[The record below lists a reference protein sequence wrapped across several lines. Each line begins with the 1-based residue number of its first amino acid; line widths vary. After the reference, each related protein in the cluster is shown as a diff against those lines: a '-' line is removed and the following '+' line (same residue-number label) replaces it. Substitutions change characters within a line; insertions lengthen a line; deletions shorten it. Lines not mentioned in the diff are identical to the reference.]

1 MSVSNYIPTFASSK
15 QTNNININIIN
26 HKKNI
31 IMKTIE
37 FALQDNCGNV
47 ISTYGTLAEL
57 RDELLAVNNID
68 EVASDEKAY
77 AKTDAIVRD
86 YVGVLEVK
94 KIIDGEPS
102 GTYNHVSDSDEGAIT
117 DEEHDAM
124 YDMYEELADI
134 IENLVIK
141 NRAHM
146 IYKTLPSHLEVVK
159 CGRCGYNIAIT
170 GFRNAD
176 ELQDYVNEH
185 DHMLAGA
192 IEGDK
197 IIDKANSNYEY
208 RRGIDMLKTWRECDE
223 VEVYEP
229 MSREEFLAEVVE
241 PQLSNEDDNKFV
253 TSYYSDALSKI
264 GQVGNDEILTIYT
277 NGGEAYIEPRYVMDY
292 EYDGHTIS
300 LCAYASSLDF

>member
-1 MSVSNYIPTFASSK
+1 
-15 QTNNININIIN
+15 
-26 HKKNI
+26 
-31 IMKTIE
+31 MKTIE
-37 FALQDNCGNV
+37 FALQDKAGNV
-47 ISTYGTLAEL
+47 LSTYGTLAEL
-57 RDELLAVNNID
+57 REELLAVNDID
-68 EVASDEKAY
+68 EVASDEQAY

-86 YVGVLEVK
+86 YVGFFEIDKLV
-94 KIIDGEPS
+94 DGEPS
-102 GTYNHVSDSDEGAIT
+102 GTYNHVSDSDEEDIT
-117 DEEHDAM
+117 DAEHDAM
-124 YDMYEELADI
+124 YDMFEELAER
-134 IENLVIK
+134 IEKLVIK

-146 IYKTLPSHLEVVK
+146 IYNTLPSHLEVVN
-159 CGRCGYNIAIT
+159 CGRGGYDIAII
-170 GFRNAD
+170 GFRSAD

-264 GQVGNDEILTIYT
+264 GQVDGDEILTIYQ
-277 NGGEAYIEPRYVMDY
+277 GGEANVEQRYVDAY
-292 EYDGHTIS
+292 EYDGHTIR

>member
-1 MSVSNYIPTFASSK
+1 
-15 QTNNININIIN
+15 
-26 HKKNI
+26 
-31 IMKTIE
+31 MKTIE
-37 FALQDNCGNV
+37 FALQDKAGNV

-57 RDELLAVNNID
+57 REELLAVNDID
-68 EVASDEKAY
+68 EVASDEQAY

-86 YVGVLEVK
+86 YVGVLEVE

-124 YDMYEELADI
+124 YDMYEELADR
-134 IENLVIK
+134 IEKLVIK
-141 NRAHM
+141 NRARM
-146 IYKTLPSHLEVVK
+146 IYKTLPSHLEVVN
-159 CGRCGYNIAIT
+159 CGRCGYDIAII
-170 GFRNAD
+170 GFRSAE

-185 DHMLAGA
+185 DHMLTGSLDG
-192 IEGDK
+192 ET
-197 IIDKANSNYEY
+197 IIDNANSNYEY
-208 RRGIDMLKTWRECDE
+208 RRGIDMLKTWSECDGI
-223 VEVYEP
+223 EVYEP
-229 MSREEFLAEVVE
+229 MSREDFYNDIVE
-241 PQLSNEDDNKFV
+241 AQYSDEEETNERIA
-253 TSYYSDALSKI
+253 SYYADALDKI

>member
-1 MSVSNYIPTFASSK
+1 
-15 QTNNININIIN
+15 
-26 HKKNI
+26 
-31 IMKTIE
+31 MKTIE
-37 FALQDNCGNV
+37 FALQDKAGNV

-57 RDELLAVNNID
+57 REELLAVNDID
-68 EVASDEKAY
+68 EVASDEQAY

-86 YVGVLEVK
+86 YVGVLEVE

-124 YDMYEELADI
+124 YDMFEELAER
-134 IENLVIK
+134 IEKLVIK

-159 CGRCGYNIAIT
+159 CGRGGYDIAII
-170 GFRNAD
+170 GFRSAD

-185 DHMLAGA
+185 YHMLTGSLDG
-192 IEGDK
+192 ET
-197 IIDKANSNYEY
+197 IIDNANSNYEY
-208 RRGIDMLKTWRECDE
+208 RRGIDMLKTSWSECDGI
-223 VEVYEP
+223 EVYEP
-229 MSREEFLAEVVE
+229 MSREDFYNDIVE
-241 PQLSNEDDNKFV
+241 AQYSDEEETNERIA
-253 TSYYSDALSKI
+253 SYYADALDKI

>member
-1 MSVSNYIPTFASSK
+1 
-15 QTNNININIIN
+15 
-26 HKKNI
+26 
-31 IMKTIE
+31 MKTIE
-37 FALQDNCGNV
+37 FALQDKAGNV

-57 RDELLAVNNID
+57 REELLAVNDID
-68 EVASDEKAY
+68 EVASDEQAY

-86 YVGVLEVK
+86 YVGFFDIDKLV
-94 KIIDGEPS
+94 DGEPS
-102 GTYNHVSDSDEGAIT
+102 GTYNHVSDSDEEDIT
-117 DEEHDAM
+117 DAEHDAM
-124 YDMYEELADI
+124 YDMFEELEER
-134 IENLVIK
+134 IEKLVIK

-159 CGRCGYNIAIT
+159 CGRGGYDIAII
-170 GFRNAD
+170 GFRSAD

-192 IEGDK
+192 LDGET
-197 IIDKANSNYEY
+197 IIDNANNNYEY
-208 RRGIDMLKTWRECDE
+208 RRGIDMLKTWSECDE

-253 TSYYSDALSKI
+253 TSYYSDALDKI
-264 GQVGNDEILTIYT
+264 GQVDGDEILTIYQ
-277 NGGEAYIEPRYVMDY
+277 GGEANVEQRYVDAY
-292 EYDGHTIS
+292 EYDGHTIR

>member
-1 MSVSNYIPTFASSK
+1 
-15 QTNNININIIN
+15 
-26 HKKNI
+26 
-31 IMKTIE
+31 MKTIE
-37 FALQDNCGNV
+37 FALQDKAGNV
-47 ISTYGTLAEL
+47 ISNYGTLAEL
-57 RDELLAVNNID
+57 REELLAVNDID
-68 EVASDEKAY
+68 EVASDEQAY

-124 YDMYEELADI
+124 YDMYEELEES
-134 IENLVIK
+134 IEKLVIK
-141 NRAHM
+141 NRANM
-146 IYKTLPSHLEVVK
+146 IYKTLPSHLEVVN
-159 CGRCGYNIAIT
+159 CGRGGYDIAII
-170 GFRNAD
+170 GFRSAD

-185 DHMLAGA
+185 DHMLTGA
-192 IEGDK
+192 ICDGST
-197 IIDKANSNYEY
+197 IIDATNSNYEY
-208 RRGIDMLKTWRECDE
+208 RRGIDMLKTWSECDE

-264 GQVGNDEILTIYT
+264 GKVGNDEILTIYT
-277 NGGEAYIEPRYVMDY
+277 NGGEAYIEQRYVDAY
-292 EYDGHTIS
+292 EYDGHTIR